1 MTLGIKDVNFS
12 FFENHK
18 NELIQLSIT
27 ERKQKGFGVTILD
40 MVSSNSNV
48 DVKYL
53 PIDHYLLE
61 NKIRDEIKIRKL
73 NAPDSVLYFCL
84 LLNGDNLVMEIDLNE
99 INTK

>member
-12 FFENHK
+12 FFENHR

-27 ERKQKGFGVTILD
+27 ERKQKGFGVTLID
-40 MVSSNSNV
+40 MKSSNSNV
-48 DVKYL
+48 DVKYF

-61 NKIRDEIKIRKL
+61 NKIRNEIKVRKQ

-84 LLNGDNLVMEIDLNE
+84 LLNGDNLIMEIDLNE
-99 INTK
+99 KN